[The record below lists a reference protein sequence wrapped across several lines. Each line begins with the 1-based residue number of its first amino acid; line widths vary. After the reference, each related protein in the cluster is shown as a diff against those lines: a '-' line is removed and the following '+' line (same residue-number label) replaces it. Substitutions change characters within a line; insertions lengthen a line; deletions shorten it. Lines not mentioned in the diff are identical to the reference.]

1 MPRFYFNI
9 RDGDALIE
17 DPDGSDLRD
26 LDVARAEAL
35 AAAREI
41 LANRLRSN
49 QILDGQRIEIT
60 DATGDL
66 LATVSLKAVIRSLD
80 T

>member
-26 LDVARAEAL
+26 LDVARTEAL

-41 LANRLRSN
+41 LANRLRAN
-49 QILDGQRIEIT
+49 RILDGQRIEIT
-60 DATGDL
+60 DAAGDV
-66 LATVSLKAVIRSLD
+66 LATVSLKDVIRSLD

>member
-60 DATGDL
+60 DATGEV
-66 LATVSLKAVIRSLD
+66 LATVSLKDVIRSLD